1 VTAEPPAENDATSVE
16 RERASLILRDEERP
30 YARHG
35 LALEFD
41 RFAFFSDAVYAIALT
56 LLVVGIA
63 VPTVEDIRSSREMW
77 DVLYDLRQEFAT
89 FFVAFAVIGRYW
101 LAHHRFV
108 AVLGAVD
115 TRLMALN
122 LVYLAFVAFLPFPIA
137 LVGRYEQNVVAFVFV
152 TAILSCVSALETW
165 LFVVARRRGLLVVTV
180 PQEVYRVGLAA
191 SMLPVVVFLLSIPLA
206 AATNS
211 TIALLSWIV
220 IWPLELLIDRLARKH
235 SEVWREGTWP
245 SRSAPLG

>member
-1 VTAEPPAENDATSVE
+1 VTADPPAESDATSAE
-16 RERASLILRDEERP
+16 RERASLILQDEERP

-63 VPTVEDIRSSREMW
+63 VPTVEDIRSTRQMW
-77 DVLYDLRQEFAT
+77 DELFNLRQEFIT
-89 FFVAFAVIGRYW
+89 FFVGFAVIGRYW

-115 TRLMALN
+115 ARLMALN
-122 LVYLAFVAFLPFPIA
+122 LVYLAFIAFLPFPIA
-137 LVGRYEQNVVAFVFV
+137 LVGRYEQNVVAFAFFTVL
-152 TAILSCVSALETW
+152 LSCVSALETG
-165 LFVVARRRGLLVVTV
+165 LFAMAQRRGLLVVTV
-180 PQEVYRVGLAA
+180 PREVYRFGLAV
-191 SMLPVVVFLLSIPLA
+191 STLPVVVFLLSIPLA

-220 IWPLELLIDRLARKH
+220 IWPLELLLDRLAPKH
-235 SEVWREGTWP
+235 SKVWRRSARP

>member
-1 VTAEPPAENDATSVE
+1 MTADPPAESDATSAE

-35 LALEFD
+35 MALEFE

-63 VPTVEDIRSSREMW
+63 VPTVEDIRSSRQMW
-77 DVLYDLRQEFAT
+77 DVLWDLRQEFAT

-115 TRLMALN
+115 ARLMALN
-122 LVYLAFVAFLPFPIA
+122 LVYLAFIAFLPFPIA
-137 LVGRYEQNVVAFVFV
+137 LVGRYEQNVVAFAFFTVLL
-152 TAILSCVSALETW
+152 ACVSGLETW
-165 LFVVARRRGLLVVTV
+165 LFAMAQRRGLLVVTV
-180 PQEVYRVGLAA
+180 PREVYRFGLAA
-191 SMLPVVVFLLSIPLA
+191 STLPVVVFLLSIPLA

-220 IWPLELLIDRLARKH
+220 IWPLELLLDRLAPKH
-235 SEVWREGTWP
+235 SEVWRRSARP